1 MAAGRAGQL
10 GPEVTL
16 VEARE
21 VGGTCLNRGCV
32 PTKAMVAGAQRLGQA
47 RRAAEYGVTT
57 GEVSLD
63 FVSFMARKDA
73 ITAQLRD
80 GVARLLKS
88 RHVDV
93 VGARGRLA
101 GPGKLALDDGRM
113 LMGDAVIL
121 ASGSEPVRM
130 SLFDFS
136 DPRVMTSDELLVV
149 QQAQS
154 LLAGS
159 GVS

>member
-1 MAAGRAGQL
+1 
-10 GPEVTL
+10 
-16 VEARE
+16 
-21 VGGTCLNRGCV
+21 
-32 PTKAMVAGAQRLGQA
+32 
-47 RRAAEYGVTT
+47 
-57 GEVSLD
+57 
-63 FVSFMARKDA
+63 MARKDA

>member
-1 MAAGRAGQL
+1 
-10 GPEVTL
+10 
-16 VEARE
+16 
-21 VGGTCLNRGCV
+21 
-32 PTKAMVAGAQRLGQA
+32 
-47 RRAAEYGVTT
+47 
-57 GEVSLD
+57 
-63 FVSFMARKDA
+63 
-73 ITAQLRD
+73 
-80 GVARLLKS
+80 
-88 RHVDV
+88 
-93 VGARGRLA
+93 
-101 GPGKLALDDGRM
+101 M